1 MFTTANVVIL
11 LDYLLT
17 SQSDLTSELNCDVS
31 LDDES
36 NYDVGPDYKTEVDDT
51 QLEPGIATDNIAV
64 IEQHDNKFFSLSSF
78 LSTINTNMLQFIKSI
93 QSFKLSSSDNTEK
106 IEAIKSPLLSEN
118 TENLSEKIKAIKSS
132 SSSDNT
138 EELKTIESSYLSN
151 ENECNGNDYS
161 SSCQSLL
168 SAIDTD
174 ILQVIVL
181 LSLKNIE
188 EFKASYSKKDLN
200 CSSIDFSSN
209 EKECL
214 SNENGNSND
223 NSSVIELPQSHCY
236 QQSTLTHLKSLN
248 HYL

>member
-1 MFTTANVVIL
+1 MVKPEIITDNVAVIKQHDKELLSLLSFLSTTNMLQVIESIQAIESSSSF
-11 LDYLLT
+11 DNT
-17 SQSDLTSELNCDVS
+17 EIIKNKIN
-31 LDDES
+31 DEQNQES
-36 NYDVGPDYKTEVDDT
+36 ILMTMQDT
-51 QLEPGIATDNIAV
+51 QLEPGIATDNIA
-64 IEQHDNKFFSLSSF
+64 
-78 LSTINTNMLQFIKSI
+78 
-93 QSFKLSSSDNTEK
+93 
-106 IEAIKSPLLSEN
+106 
-118 TENLSEKIKAIKSS
+118 
-132 SSSDNT
+132 
-138 EELKTIESSYLSN
+138 N
-151 ENECNGNDYS
+151 ERNGNDYS
-161 SSCQSLL
+161 SSFQSLL

-174 ILQVIVL
+174 ILQAIVL

-236 QQSTLTHLKSLN
+236 QQLTLTHLKSLN